1 MKLHSKNIKMTG
13 DLVVRKFDEQLNL
26 VEQIEVNNLVVTTGK
41 EYIAQRIASNVT
53 DTMSHMAIGS
63 NNTTASLGNTQL
75 IAQLGITPLDR
86 VDVLGTVVTYSATFA
101 PGVGTGNIVEAG
113 IFNSDTAGIMLCR
126 TTFPVIIKDPSTTIS
141 ITWNISVG

>member
-13 DLVVRKFDEQLNL
+13 DLVVCKFDEQLNL

-41 EYIAQRIASNVT
+41 EYIAQRIASN
-53 DTMSHMAIGS
+53 DTSVMSHMAIGS

-75 IAQLGITPLDR
+75 IAQLGITPLDN
-86 VDVLGTVVTYSATFA
+86 VDVSGTVVTYSATFA

-113 IFNSDTAGIMLCR
+113 IFNSDTGGIMLCR
-126 TTFPVIIKDPSTTIS
+126 TTFPVIVKKATTTIS

>member
-1 MKLHSKNIKMTG
+1 MKLNSKNIKMTG
-13 DLVVRKFDEQLNL
+13 DLIVRKFDEQLNL
-26 VEQIEVNNLVVTTGK
+26 LEQIEVNNLVVTTGK
-41 EYIAQRIASNVT
+41 EYIAQRIASNDIDV
-53 DTMSHMAIGS
+53 MSHMAIGS

-75 IAQLGITPLDR
+75 IAQLGITPIDS

-113 IFNSDTAGIMLCR
+113 IFNSDTSGTMLCR
-126 TTFPVIIKDPSTTIS
+126 TTFPVIVKEATTTIS

>member
-13 DLVVRKFDEQLNL
+13 DLVVCKFDEQLNL

-41 EYIAQRIASNVT
+41 EYIAQRIASNST
-53 DTMSHMAIGS
+53 DVMSHMAIGS

-75 IAQLGITPLDR
+75 IAQLGITPLDS
-86 VDVLGTVVTYSATFA
+86 VDVSGTVVTYSATFA

>member
-13 DLVVRKFDEQLNL
+13 DLVVCKFDEQLNL

-41 EYIAQRIASNVT
+41 EYIAQRIASNST
-53 DTMSHMAIGS
+53 DVMSHMAIGS

-75 IAQLGITPLDR
+75 IAQLGITPLDS
-86 VDVLGTVVTYSATFA
+86 VDVSGTVVTYSATFA

-113 IFNSDTAGIMLCR
+113 IFNSDTGGIMLCR